1 MTVKYNFPN
10 ECVYSSCCGIQ
21 AAHRRHR
28 DQRGLRFLFLYSA
41 VAVIRELF
49 LDTVP
54 NWTDE
59 ELQEIPEAYYEPEQ
73 QNQSQLLLW
82 DSVN

>member
-1 MTVKYNFPN
+1 MNVLFTLPVVVFRPHIGCTETK
-10 ECVYSSCCGIQ
+10 Q
-21 AAHRRHR
+21 
-28 DQRGLRFLFLYSA
+28 GLRFLFLYST

>member
-1 MTVKYNFPN
+1 MKYNFSN
-10 ECVYSSCCGIQ
+10 ECAVYSSCCGIQ
-21 AAHRRHR
+21 AAHWLHR
-28 DQRGLRFLFLYSA
+28 DQQGLRFLFLYSA

-73 QNQSQLLLW
+73 QNRSQLLLW